1 MEDNNN
7 KGIGFFN
14 IKSGETHY
22 ARLEPQIMG
31 YINSSDIG
39 INASRGQDFGWR
51 LEPVWVKKVKEFRR
65 NETKM
70 ALLTDKNGGR
80 KPTTTQVLYAI
91 YGEQLRANAERAS
104 EEENPFEEEYLQQ
117 ISSKQ
122 ETAVETVDPDEVTD
136 NFDAVT
142 EEAPKPKSPSKK

>member
-1 MEDNNN
+1 MQEAAKH

-22 ARLEPQIMG
+22 ARLEPQIQA

-51 LEPVWVKKVKEFRR
+51 LEPVWVKRVKDFRR

-70 ALLTDKNGGR
+70 AFLTDKNGGR

-91 YGEQLRANAERAS
+91 YGEQLRAAGERAV
-104 EEENPFEEEYLQQ
+104 ENENPFEEEYLQQ
-117 ISSKQ
+117 ISGKSDSVV
-122 ETAVETVDPDEVTD
+122 ETADDAED

-142 EEAPKPKSPSKK
+142 EEAPKLKSPSKK